1 MLTAEGEHKQDSQ
14 FPWRKASGRDHAQV
28 QETTAL
34 HAGREELH
42 FCKVAL
48 CMCIVHAWLLI
59 NEELMNAQ
67 RGPGAREVMAGIR
80 AMSLAL
86 FRDGDCYVSPAWAWK
101 GSGTLPASPCC
112 RQKQPE

>member
-1 MLTAEGEHKQDSQ
+1 MLTT
-14 FPWRKASGRDHAQV
+14 ASGRDHAQV
-28 QETTAL
+28 QDTAAL
-34 HAGREELH
+34 HAGGEELC

-48 CMCIVHAWLLI
+48 CLCTVHVSLLI

-67 RGPGAREVMAGIR
+67 RGPGAREVMAGIQ

-86 FRDGDCYVSPAWAWK
+86 SRDGDCYVSPSWAWE
-101 GSGTLPASPCC
+101 GSGTLSASQCC